1 MNILIYFL
9 LGFLLVLALIAT
21 FLFGFNLGKKSMSM
35 PTMKWTPLTTSVDT
49 SQYNS
54 LLDRGN
60 YLEEKAK
67 SENQLYLLLKIFIYA
82 DIFWIFREPKKFIGG
97 DLYFPEINHKV
108 SVRNN
113 MGVLFPSWLN
123 HEVDK
128 IEMYD
133 KMDRFNSNGRFCFS
147 TFFHIR

>member
-1 MNILIYFL
+1 MNILIYLL

-60 YLEEKAK
+60 YLEEKEIISDAFLMLLWGI
-67 SENQLYLLLKIFIYA
+67 ENAEKGRHLASCDSHGDQVEEFVI
-82 DIFWIFREPKKFIGG
+82 DKFSIIRANANPIPHLERCFNLNIEDTG
-97 DLYFPEINHKV
+97 D
-108 SVRNN
+108 
-113 MGVLFPSWLN
+113 
-123 HEVDK
+123 D
-128 IEMYD
+128 
-133 KMDRFNSNGRFCFS
+133 
-147 TFFHIR
+147 